1 MEKFSNDFGTVTMR
15 FGGKQRLFT
24 VEEAIFFVSYLSQD
38 TIDLQNEGRLKVLI
52 GHSGAV
58 ARVERPSDARLD
70 TTQKDARFRFAQK
83 NERRIAHVA
92 VDYKRHLAEDR
103 FFIEATNGWLTFSE
117 LFDEFGARKASCLWI
132 KVIEVCLVG
141 NLTRPVG
148 SSLPIDGVEIELG
161 HLYEG
166 FILT

>member
-1 MEKFSNDFGTVTMR
+1 MF
-15 FGGKQRLFT
+15 
-24 VEEAIFFVSYLSQD
+24 
-38 TIDLQNEGRLKVLI
+38 I

-58 ARVERPSDARLD
+58 TCVECPSNAWLDA
-70 TTQKDARFRFAQK
+70 TQKDTRLRFAQK

-92 VDYKRHLAEDR
+92 VDYKRHFAEDG
-103 FFIEATNGWLTFSE
+103 FFIEVTNGGLAFSE
-117 LFDEFGARKASCLWI
+117 LFDEFGACKANCLWI

-148 SSLPIDGVEIELG
+148 STLPVDGVEFELG